1 MSSTLGQGDQIII
14 DHYNKVAERFGLSP
28 QSTIGDQYI
37 RNAEV
42 SFFID
47 SLKLFLSHD
56 SNQRIF
62 DIGCGNAHLLS
73 CIRALFPKLDLVGM
87 DFHPELVKLAKSRE
101 MENCTIDQGDMRK
114 DLSHY
119 GQFDIVI
126 TERSLINL
134 LSKEEQYTALNNI
147 AKIIKPGGYYL
158 FSESFEEPRANI
170 NRARKQMKLAEDVN
184 PSKHNLWLREED
196 LEVLKEGGFTE
207 VEAAYKPN
215 HLSTHFYI
223 TRILHTIALP
233 KGGEASEFQNFFNLA
248 LPAAIGNYSPI
259 LFRAFVKSK

>member
-1 MSSTLGQGDQIII
+1 MSDGIGDQIII
-14 DHYNKVAERFGLSP
+14 EHYNKVAERFGLSP
-28 QSTIGDQYI
+28 QSTLGDQYI

-47 SLKLFLSHD
+47 SLKMLLKDESTQ
-56 SNQRIF
+56 SLF

-73 CIRALFPKLDLVGM
+73 CIRALFPTLKLAGM
-87 DFHPELVKLAKSRE
+87 DFHPELVKLASSRE
-101 MENCTIDQGDMRK
+101 IENCNIHQGDMRR
-114 DLSHY
+114 DLSNY
-119 GQFDIVI
+119 GQFDFVL
-126 TERSLINL
+126 TERSVINL
-134 LSKEEQYTALNNI
+134 LSKEEQYVAFNNI

-170 NRARKQMKLAEDVN
+170 NRARKQMKLAQDVN

-196 LEVLKEGGFTE
+196 LEVLKENGFRE
-207 VEAAYKPN
+207 IEAACKPN

-223 TRILHTIALP
+223 TRILHSIALP